1 MLNLKSSSILLP
13 RSEIAR
19 LLRKYSSVEHSKYG
33 PRPVSIKAI
42 AGMAGVRRHTVWD
55 CRDPDL
61 ISERLQ
67 AVLSPILRD
76 IEAGRI
82 RFARKAI
89 NIGGQSGLRGSAFDV
104 EYRTPP
110 ARPPP
115 PQPRMVGASDYNEW
129 SRCQSCGSP
138 HFSAFGAWFGCDGCL
153 GEGDRRMLDI
163 RLSK

>member
-1 MLNLKSSSILLP
+1 VSELLSRP
-13 RSEIAR
+13 EIAR
-19 LLRKYSSVEHSKYG
+19 LLRKYASTEHGKYG

-42 AGMAGVRRHTVWD
+42 AGMAGVKRHTVWD

-82 RFARKAI
+82 RFTRKTLYAPDSRQ
-89 NIGGQSGLRGSAFDV
+89 GHLRGSTIDV
-104 EYRTPP
+104 DYRTPP

-115 PQPRMVGASDYNEW
+115 PQPRMVRASDYNEW

-138 HFSAFGAWFGCDGCL
+138 HFSAFGAYFGCDGCL

-163 RLSK
+163 GHRS